1 MKVLSSGGVIINNN
15 LILLLKK
22 YNGDYVLPKG
32 RIERGESIEEA
43 ALREVKEESGIT
55 GEIKKYLGK
64 IEYSFINKMK
74 NVKVDT
80 TVHFF
85 LMSTK
90 DTHTIP
96 QSMEG
101 FKTAKFYDR
110 NEAIRLMKYS
120 QERSIIRKAIE
131 EYDREH
137 NEESK

>member
-1 MKVLSSGGVIINNN
+1 MRVLSSGGVIINNN

-32 RIERGESIEEA
+32 RIERGESIQEA

-64 IEYSFINKMK
+64 IEYSFINKVRNIRIDK
-74 NVKVDT
+74 

-90 DTHTIP
+90 DTHTKP

-101 FKTAKFYDR
+101 FKTAKFYER
-110 NEAIRLMKYS
+110 GEAIKLMKYS
-120 QERSIIRKAIE
+120 QEREIIRKAIE
-131 EYDREH
+131 EYDREK
-137 NEESK
+137 NEEK

>member
-1 MKVLSSGGVIINNN
+1 
-15 LILLLKK
+15 
-22 YNGDYVLPKG
+22 
-32 RIERGESIEEA
+32 
-43 ALREVKEESGIT
+43 
-55 GEIKKYLGK
+55 
-64 IEYSFINKMK
+64 MK
-74 NVKVDT
+74 NVKVDK